1 MTKILITGF
10 GNILMGDDGVGIQ
23 LIRKLSSQPLPVQV
37 ELLDGGVNSFAALAE
52 LRYATYGIFIDAMT
66 GGGEPGDIYRLTA
79 DHLDSLPC
87 SKVLSVHDCSLMD
100 SLRLYQQMGDL
111 PPVIIYGIEP
121 AVMDLGMELSPQ
133 VTLAVDTVISK
144 IMEDLHSIM

>member
-1 MTKILITGF
+1 MTKILIIGF
-10 GNILMGDDGVGIQ
+10 GNILMGDDGVGIH
-23 LIRKLSSQPLPVQV
+23 LVRKLASQPLPVQV

-52 LRYATYGIFIDAMT
+52 IRYVTHGIFIDAMT

-79 DHLDSLPC
+79 DHLDSMPC
-87 SKVLSVHDCSLMD
+87 NNVLSVHDCSLID

-121 AVMDLGMELSPQ
+121 ETMDLGMELSPQ
-133 VTLAVDTVISK
+133 VTLAIDIVISK
-144 IMEDLHSIM
+144 IMEDLHSII